1 MPGQNVRG
9 SIPNLFLCHSRVDPG
24 GLAEQNGIRV
34 GDQVL
39 AANGVKFED
48 ISHSKAVEVLKGQ
61 THIMLTIK
69 VPVSSPVGLASPHV
83 GIAPAHP
90 SSRGGWHGYGPLG
103 FHGWWERDALFMA
116 GTRIGFGR
124 HALTPRLFPA
134 CRRPAASLPT
144 RSWWPSTAGSAT
156 VRTVPF
162 GCWGGTRR
170 AWDPQC
176 KDVQRVPMG
185 REKVCVPWGH
195 VCPLSWE
202 GTCAMVSI
210 SAVPFIPIPAGDM
223 KSPGT
228 QRSLCHAPQPRGPI
242 CHPPFAMLAACCPC
256 GPTVPMSPCPCS

>member
-1 MPGQNVRG
+1 M
-9 SIPNLFLCHSRVDPG
+9 DPG

-144 RSWWPSTAGSAT
+144 RSWWPSTAGSAA

-162 GCWGGTRR
+162 GYWGGTRR

-185 REKVCVPWGH
+185 REKVSVP
-195 VCPLSWE
+195 CPAAPWPN
-202 GTCAMVSI
+202 M
-210 SAVPFIPIPAGDM
+210 PP
-223 KSPGT
+223 
-228 QRSLCHAPQPRGPI
+228 SLCNASSLLSLWPYGP
-242 CHPPFAMLAACCPC
+242 H
-256 GPTVPMSPCPCS
+256 VPMSLFLRDAKLLCSLVSHPMSPPCVSPCVPCCTLQ